1 MMVSVAFLCEGRGFG
16 SRSSSTPQA
25 KIRGPWLAALRP
37 HHPRDF
43 TACPPSLPRFA
54 TRQAVRRG
62 LTAALI

>member
-43 TACPPSLPRFA
+43 IACPPDLAPS
-54 TRQAVRRG
+54 RRVAG
-62 LTAALI
+62 GQDDLTAKGD